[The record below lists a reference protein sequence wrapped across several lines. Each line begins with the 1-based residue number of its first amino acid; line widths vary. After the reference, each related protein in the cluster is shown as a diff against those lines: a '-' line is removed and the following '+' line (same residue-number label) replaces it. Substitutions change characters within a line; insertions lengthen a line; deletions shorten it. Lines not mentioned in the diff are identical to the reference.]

1 MTCSLSACHFVTAC
15 VIQGTEGEKN
25 PNQAADLGAETEG
38 CVVGLFYFF
47 PLLAD

>member
-1 MTCSLSACHFVTAC
+1 MTCSLSACHFVTVC
-15 VIQGTEGEKN
+15 VIQGTEGEKK
-25 PNQAADLGAETEG
+25 QAADLGAETEG